1 MRGRPTSSPKGT
13 PVSLRHKGIAATLS
27 ILLAACGGGGGG
39 AGTPACTEN
48 CSTARNVLTSEDVER
63 VIAQAVGEAQAR
75 GVRAQIAVVDRVG
88 NVLAVFR
95 MDGAPETI
103 AISSGLGVS
112 GGLDGI
118 PQGTVPASLSAIAKA
133 ITGAYLSSQ
142 GNAFTTRTAGQIVQ
156 EHFNPN
162 EAHMPSGPLYGV
174 QFSQLPCSDVN
185 KPMNGV
191 PDGPKR
197 SPLGLSA
204 DPGGL
209 PLYKNG
215 VLAGGI
221 GVEANGV
228 YRFDRDATDVDED
241 DEELVAVAGASGF
254 AAPADIRADRITA
267 DGRTLRYVDSQA
279 VRSNPSQPPAFSAL
293 PGALVTVPGYK
304 GVAAAISGIPYGI
317 HPSGIRPDTGAFAAS
332 GGWILV
338 DYFGDTNRFPPRPD
352 AFGTISSDDV
362 AAILGEAL
370 ALAGRARA
378 QIRRPLGSSAQVTIS
393 LVERNGDILGLVRT
407 NDGPVFGIDVSVQ
420 KARTALFFSH
430 PDAELELRLAPA
442 ANYLNGLSVPI
453 GPYADAFHA
462 FTGVRMGDG
471 TLAWS
476 TRAIG
481 NLHRPY
487 YPDGLENSP
496 PGPLSKPFAS
506 WSPFNVG
513 LQLDVSYNQII
524 KSVLGDATA
533 GCAGRAPAGT
543 VETPQLL
550 SQQIGKLRNG
560 AQIFPGGVPIYRGN
574 QLVGAIGVSGDGVD
588 QDDMI
593 AYLAVENAAR
603 RGATGLTNA
612 PRERRADTLTPLGT
626 RLRYVQCPQSPFNG
640 SAEQNVCQ

>member
-1 MRGRPTSSPKGT
+1 VWRRLS
-13 PVSLRHKGIAATLS
+13 VIAAA
-27 ILLAACGGGGGG
+27 LAALHGCGGGSGG

-75 GVRAQIAVVDRVG
+75 GVRAEIAVVDRVG

-95 MDGAPETI
+95 MEGAPATI
-103 AISSGLGVS
+103 ALSSGRGVS
-112 GGLDGI
+112 AGLDGI

-221 GVEANGV
+221 GVEANGR
-228 YRFDRDATDVDED
+228 YGLDRDLTDIDED
-241 DEELVAVAGASGF
+241 DEEVVAVAGTSGF
-254 AAPADIRADRITA
+254 AAPDDIRADRITA
-267 DGRTLRYVDSQA
+267 DGRTLRYADSQA
-279 VRSNPSQPPAFSAL
+279 LRSSPSQVPAFASL

-304 GVAAAISGIPYGI
+304 GVAAALSGIPYGI

-338 DYFGDTNRFPPRPD
+338 DYFGNGNRFPPRAD
-352 AFGTISSDDV
+352 AFGSVSAEDV
-362 AAILGEAL
+362 VAILDEAL
-370 ALAGRARA
+370 AVAGRARA
-378 QIRRPLGSSAQVTIS
+378 QIRRPLGSSAHVTIS
-393 LVERNGDILGLVRT
+393 LVDRTGDILGLVRT
-407 NDGPVFGIDVSVQ
+407 SDGPVFGIDVSVQ

-430 PDAELELRLAPA
+430 PDAEIELRLAPA
-442 ANYLNGLSVPI
+442 ALYLNGVTVPI

-462 FTGVRMGDG
+462 FTGVSLGEG
-471 TLAWS
+471 SIAWS
-476 TRAIG
+476 ARAIG
-481 NLHRPY
+481 NLHRPF

-496 PGPLSKPFAS
+496 PGPLSKPEAS
-506 WSPFNVG
+506 WSPLNVG
-513 LQLDVSYNQII
+513 FQLDVSYNQFI
-524 KSVLGDATA
+524 KGVLGDQTT
-533 GCAGRAPAGT
+533 GCAGRSPAGT
-543 VETPQLL
+543 VETPTSL
-550 SQQIGKLRNG
+550 SRQIGRLRNG

-593 AYLAVENAAR
+593 AYLALENAAK

-612 PRERRADTLTPLGT
+612 PRERRADTLAPLGV

-640 SAEQNVCQ
+640 SSEQNVCG